1 MLIVIANFCYTHKDI
16 HVGCS
21 QTSINIF
28 VHNNELTQQRTF
40 GNREPVTATGVVCG
54 LGLKTRRGDGCRGER
69 VKNATIVKCDQWI
82 HCC

>member
-28 VHNNELTQQRTF
+28 AHSNELTQQRMF
-40 GNREPVTATGVVCG
+40 GNREPVAATGVEAKG
-54 LGLKTRRGDGCRGER
+54 LINCFGFYLLLVIRAHRYLQIVRLR
-69 VKNATIVKCDQWI
+69 VE
-82 HCC
+82 